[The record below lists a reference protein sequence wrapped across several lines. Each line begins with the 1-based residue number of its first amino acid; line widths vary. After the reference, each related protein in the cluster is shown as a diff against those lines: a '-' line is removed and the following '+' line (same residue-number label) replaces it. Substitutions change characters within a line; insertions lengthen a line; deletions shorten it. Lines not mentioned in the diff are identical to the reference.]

1 MLEKN
6 EEFFYSRKFLLQL
19 LCDDKIKAM
28 IKSIQYVCVGLL
40 ITIFMEG
47 MFTLGS
53 AFCFETYNAFAWITQ
68 GVIIIGVITTAIRIA
83 QEEGK

>member
-1 MLEKN
+1 ML
-6 EEFFYSRKFLLQL
+6 
-19 LCDDKIKAM
+19 
-28 IKSIQYVCVGLL
+28 KSIQYVSFGLL

-53 AFCFETYNAFAWITQ
+53 VFHFETYNAFAWITQ
-68 GVIIIGVITTAIRIA
+68 GVIIVGVVTTAIRIA